1 MYVLFQK
8 VVSRCLVSCFVLEKQ
23 ALFKEAFS
31 REGVKEVINATASD
45 GAQRGSSNVG
55 ETMGEAS

>member
-1 MYVLFQK
+1 M
-8 VVSRCLVSCFVLEKQ
+8 SCFVLGKR

-31 REGVKEVINATASD
+31 REGVRKVMDATASD
-45 GAQRGSSNVG
+45 GAQRGKCKVG